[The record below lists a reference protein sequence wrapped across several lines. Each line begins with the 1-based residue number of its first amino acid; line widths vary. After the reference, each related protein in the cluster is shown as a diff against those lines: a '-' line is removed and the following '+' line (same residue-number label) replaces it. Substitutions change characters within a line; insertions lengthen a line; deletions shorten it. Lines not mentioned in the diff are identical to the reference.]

1 MAYRNM
7 RTKNLIIGSMGAIK
21 PRFVVDQVAFLGRF
35 EEPVMACRNMRT
47 KNLIIRG
54 RNYYFKVC
62 GGSWKFD
69 KNLYKM

>member
-54 RNYYFKVC
+54 RNY
-62 GGSWKFD
+62 
-69 KNLYKM
+69 

>member
-47 KNLIIRG
+47 KKPDYKRAQLLIQGLWWI
-54 RNYYFKVC
+54 VEI
-62 GGSWKFD
+62 
-69 KNLYKM
+69 